1 MPELTRRRALGAG
14 GGGLGGAGAH
24 TLAAPAAPAN
34 PTGPAASRGSMAG
47 HHHGG
52 PEAFDEVF
60 QGRRIEGRPVTG
72 GGHHHGAGYA
82 VFVDGAEL
90 HVMSNADGSWISVV
104 SHYSPVPTPRDAA
117 RAAVVELQGAPLVPF
132 AAN

>member
-1 MPELTRRRALGAG
+1 MPELTRRRALGAAAA
-14 GGGLGGAGAH
+14 LAAGAAAQ
-24 TLAAPAAPAN
+24 TLTASSASASPN
-34 PTGPAASRGSMAG
+34 GPATARRSTAE

-52 PEAFDEVF
+52 PEAFDEVY

-72 GGHHHGAGYA
+72 GGHHHGGGYA
-82 VFVDGAEL
+82 VFIDGVEL
-90 HVMSNADGSWISVV
+90 HVMTNADGSWISVV
-104 SHYSPVPTPRDAA
+104 SHYAPVPTPRAAA

>member
-1 MPELTRRRALGAG
+1 MPELSRRRALGAAAA
-14 GGGLGGAGAH
+14 LAAGAGAQAL
-24 TLAAPAAPAN
+24 TAPAASAN
-34 PTGPAASRGSMAG
+34 PNGPATSRRSMAG

-104 SHYSPVPTPRDAA
+104 SHYAPVPTPRDAA

>member
-1 MPELTRRRALGAG
+1 MPELTRRRALGAAAA
-14 GGGLGGAGAH
+14 LAAGAGVQ
-24 TLAAPAAPAN
+24 TLAPSAASAAPG
-34 PTGPAASRGSMAG
+34 GPAAARPSMAG

-52 PEAFDEVF
+52 PEPFDEVF
-60 QGRRIEGRPVTG
+60 KGRRIEGRAVTG
-72 GGHHHGAGYA
+72 GGHHHGGGYS
-82 VFVDGAEL
+82 VFVDGVEL

-104 SHYSPVPTPRDAA
+104 SHYAPVPTPRDAA